1 MIPTEVECYAGH
13 KADET
18 PRRFLSSLQ
27 DVLQEHSLGAEEGTI
42 EGDCVTHRADEAG
55 AIAVEERDD
64 HLFELVSM
72 AQPVTPSM
80 QLRSTNHQGC

>member
-1 MIPTEVECYAGH
+1 VHP
-13 KADET
+13 
-18 PRRFLSSLQ
+18 
-27 DVLQEHSLGAEEGTI
+27 LGVEEGTVKR
-42 EGDCVTHRADEAG
+42 DCVTHRADEAG

-80 QLRSTNHQGC
+80 QPSIHQPSRMLRLGTPLMAAFSR